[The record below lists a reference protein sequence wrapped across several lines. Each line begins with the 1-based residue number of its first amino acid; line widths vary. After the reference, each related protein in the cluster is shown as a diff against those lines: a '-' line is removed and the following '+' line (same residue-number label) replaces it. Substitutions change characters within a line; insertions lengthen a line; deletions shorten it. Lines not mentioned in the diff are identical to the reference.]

1 MQLIPRKEYLDWLCR
16 WRDKQII
23 KVVSGV
29 RRCGKSTLFTL
40 FKQNL
45 LKQGVGEKQ
54 IISINFEAME
64 FEALRDYHTL
74 YQYINDRLQ
83 QDCKN
88 YIFLDEVQ
96 HCTEY
101 QKAVDS
107 LFIKDNCDI
116 YLTGSNAYFMSGE
129 LATVLSGRYVELKML
144 PLSFKEFV
152 SSFAPEN
159 VDISIQEKFN
169 LYLNYGSFPFLARY
183 NSFDSDAYNYL
194 RDVYNTIIL
203 NDIVKRLKI
212 TDVNALDKVTKFIA
226 DNIGNIVSI
235 NKIANTLKSGGKS
248 IDNKTVEKYLQG
260 LVDALFLY
268 KAPRFNIKGKQLLTN
283 MPKYYIVD
291 IGMRNILIRNKES
304 DIGHIIENLA
314 YLELMRR
321 GYDVYVGDIDK
332 GEVDFVAI
340 KNNQTEYYQ
349 ISATTLNPDT
359 LARELAPLQS
369 IQDNYP
375 KYLLTLDELFGE
387 ANYNGI
393 QKKNLI
399 KWLLE

>member
-1 MQLIPRKEYLDWLCR
+1 MQLISRKEYLDWLCR
-16 WRDKQII
+16 WQDKQII

-45 LKQGVGEKQ
+45 LKQGVDEKQ

-64 FEALRDYHTL
+64 FEVLRDYHTL
-74 YQYINDRLQ
+74 YQYINDHLQ

-183 NSFDSDAYNYL
+183 NSFDGDAYNYL

-283 MPKYYIVD
+283 LPKYYIVD

-349 ISATTLNPDT
+349 ISTTTLTPDT

-369 IQDNYP
+369 VQDNYP

-387 ANYNGI
+387 ANYDGI

>member
-16 WRDKQII
+16 WHDKQII

-45 LKQGVGEKQ
+45 LKQGVDEKQ

-74 YQYINDRLQ
+74 YQYINDHLQ

-283 MPKYYIVD
+283 LPKYYIVD

-314 YLELMRR
+314 YLELLRR
-321 GYDVYVGDIDK
+321 GYEVYVGDIDK

-369 IQDNYP
+369 VQDNYP

>member
-16 WRDKQII
+16 WQGKEII

-29 RRCGKSTLFTL
+29 RRCGKSTMFTL

-45 LKQGVGEKQ
+45 LKRGVDEKQ

-74 YQYINDRLQ
+74 YQYINDHLQ
-83 QDCKN
+83 QECKN

-283 MPKYYIVD
+283 LPKYYIVD

-369 IQDNYP
+369 VQDNYP

>member
-1 MQLIPRKEYLDWLCR
+1 MQLIPRKEYLDWLCC
-16 WRDKQII
+16 WQDKQII

-29 RRCGKSTLFTL
+29 RRCGKSTMFTL

-45 LKQGVGEKQ
+45 LKRGVDEKQ

-74 YQYINDRLQ
+74 YQYINDHLQ
-83 QDCKN
+83 QECKN

-212 TDVNALDKVTKFIA
+212 TDVNALDKVTQFIA

-283 MPKYYIVD
+283 LPKYYIVD

-369 IQDNYP
+369 VQDNYP

>member
-1 MQLIPRKEYLDWLCR
+1 MQLILRKEYLDWLCR
-16 WRDKQII
+16 WQDKQII

-45 LKQGVGEKQ
+45 LKQGVDEKQ

-74 YQYINDRLQ
+74 YQYINDHLQ

-248 IDNKTVEKYLQG
+248 IDNKTVEKYLLG

-283 MPKYYIVD
+283 LPKYYIVD

-369 IQDNYP
+369 VQDNYP

>member
-45 LKQGVGEKQ
+45 LKQGVDEKQ

-74 YQYINDRLQ
+74 YQYINDHLQ

-169 LYLNYGSFPFLARY
+169 LYLDYGSFPFLARY

-314 YLELMRR
+314 YLELLRR
-321 GYDVYVGDIDK
+321 GYEVYVGDIDK

-369 IQDNYP
+369 VQDNYP

>member
-45 LKQGVGEKQ
+45 LKQGVDEKQ

-74 YQYINDRLQ
+74 YQYINDHLQ

-169 LYLNYGSFPFLARY
+169 LYLDYGSFPFLARY

-203 NDIVKRLKI
+203 NDILKRLKI

-283 MPKYYIVD
+283 LPKYYIVD

-369 IQDNYP
+369 VQDNYP

>member
-45 LKQGVGEKQ
+45 LKQGVDEKQ

-64 FEALRDYHTL
+64 FEALWDYHTL
-74 YQYINDRLQ
+74 YQYINDHLQ

-152 SSFAPEN
+152 SSFSPEN

-321 GYDVYVGDIDK
+321 GYEVYVGDIDK

-369 IQDNYP
+369 VQDNYP

-387 ANYNGI
+387 ANYDGI

>member
-74 YQYINDRLQ
+74 YQYINDHLQ

-304 DIGHIIENLA
+304 DIGIIENLA

-349 ISATTLNPDT
+349 ISAPTLNPDT

-369 IQDNYP
+369 VQDNYP

-387 ANYNGI
+387 ANYDGI

>member
-1 MQLIPRKEYLDWLCR
+1 
-16 WRDKQII
+16 
-23 KVVSGV
+23 
-29 RRCGKSTLFTL
+29 
-40 FKQNL
+40 
-45 LKQGVGEKQ
+45 
-54 IISINFEAME
+54 ME

-74 YQYINDRLQ
+74 YQYINDHLQ
-83 QDCKN
+83 QECKN

-129 LATVLSGRYVELKML
+129 LAYVELKML

-283 MPKYYIVD
+283 LPKYYIVD

-369 IQDNYP
+369 VQDNYP

>member
-304 DIGHIIENLA
+304 DIGIIENLA

-321 GYDVYVGDIDK
+321 GYEVYVGDIDK

-369 IQDNYP
+369 VQDNYP

-387 ANYNGI
+387 ANYDGI

>member
-1 MQLIPRKEYLDWLCR
+1 MQLIPRKEYLDWLCC
-16 WRDKQII
+16 WQDKQII

-29 RRCGKSTLFTL
+29 RRCGKSTMFTL

-45 LKQGVGEKQ
+45 LKRGVDEKQ

-74 YQYINDRLQ
+74 YQYINDHLQ
-83 QDCKN
+83 QECKN

-283 MPKYYIVD
+283 LPKYYIVD

-369 IQDNYP
+369 VQDNYP

>member
-1 MQLIPRKEYLDWLCR
+1 MQLISRKEYLDWLCR
-16 WRDKQII
+16 WQDKQII

-45 LKQGVGEKQ
+45 LKQGVDEKQ

-314 YLELMRR
+314 YLELLRR
-321 GYDVYVGDIDK
+321 GYEVYVGDIDK

-369 IQDNYP
+369 VQDNYP

-387 ANYNGI
+387 ANYDGI

-399 KWLLE
+399 QWLLE

>member
-1 MQLIPRKEYLDWLCR
+1 MQLIPRKEYLDRLCR
-16 WRDKQII
+16 WQDKQII

-45 LKQGVGEKQ
+45 LKQGVDEKQ

-74 YQYINDRLQ
+74 YQYINDHLQ

-152 SSFAPEN
+152 SSFALEN

-268 KAPRFNIKGKQLLTN
+268 KASRFNIKGKQLLTN

-314 YLELMRR
+314 YLELLRR
-321 GYDVYVGDIDK
+321 GYEVYVGDIDK

-369 IQDNYP
+369 VQDNYP

>member
-64 FEALRDYHTL
+64 FEALQDYHTL

-314 YLELMRR
+314 YLELLRR
-321 GYDVYVGDIDK
+321 GYEVYVGDIDK

-340 KNNQTEYYQ
+340 KNNRTEYYQ
-349 ISATTLNPDT
+349 ISATTLSPET
-359 LARELAPLQS
+359 LSRELAPLQS
-369 IQDNYP
+369 VQDNYP

-387 ANYNGI
+387 ANYEGI

>member
-1 MQLIPRKEYLDWLCR
+1 MQLISRKEYLDWLCR
-16 WRDKQII
+16 WQDKQII

-29 RRCGKSTLFTL
+29 RRCGKSTMFTL

-45 LKQGVGEKQ
+45 LKRGVDEKQ

-74 YQYINDRLQ
+74 YQYINDHLQ
-83 QDCKN
+83 QECKN

-283 MPKYYIVD
+283 LPKYYIVD

-369 IQDNYP
+369 VQDNYP

>member
-45 LKQGVGEKQ
+45 LKQGVDEKQ

-74 YQYINDRLQ
+74 YQYINDHLQ

-159 VDISIQEKFN
+159 VAISIQEKFN

-369 IQDNYP
+369 VQDNYP

>member
-1 MQLIPRKEYLDWLCR
+1 
-16 WRDKQII
+16 
-23 KVVSGV
+23 
-29 RRCGKSTLFTL
+29 
-40 FKQNL
+40 
-45 LKQGVGEKQ
+45 
-54 IISINFEAME
+54 ME

-144 PLSFKEFV
+144 PLSFKEFI

-359 LARELAPLQS
+359 LARELVPLQS
-369 IQDNYP
+369 VQDNYP

>member
-45 LKQGVGEKQ
+45 LKRGIDEKQ

-248 IDNKTVEKYLQG
+248 IDNKTVEKYLLG

-283 MPKYYIVD
+283 LPKYYIVD

-369 IQDNYP
+369 VQDNYP

>member
-1 MQLIPRKEYLDWLCR
+1 MQLIPRKEYLDWLCH
-16 WRDKQII
+16 WQDKQII

-29 RRCGKSTLFTL
+29 RRCGKSTMFTL

-45 LKQGVGEKQ
+45 LKRGVDEKQ

-74 YQYINDRLQ
+74 YQYINDHLQ
-83 QDCKN
+83 QECKN

-283 MPKYYIVD
+283 LPKYYIVD

-369 IQDNYP
+369 VQDNYP

>member
-45 LKQGVGEKQ
+45 LKQGVDEKQ

-74 YQYINDRLQ
+74 YQYINDHLQ

-283 MPKYYIVD
+283 LPKYYIVD

-314 YLELMRR
+314 YLELLRR

-359 LARELAPLQS
+359 LARELVPLQS
-369 IQDNYP
+369 VQDNYP

>member
-45 LKQGVGEKQ
+45 LKQGVDEKQ

-64 FEALRDYHTL
+64 FEALRDYHAL
-74 YQYINDRLQ
+74 YQYINELLQ

-96 HCTEY
+96 HCAEY

-152 SSFAPEN
+152 SAFSPEN

-369 IQDNYP
+369 VQDNYP

>member
-1 MQLIPRKEYLDWLCR
+1 M
-16 WRDKQII
+16 
-23 KVVSGV
+23 
-29 RRCGKSTLFTL
+29 
-40 FKQNL
+40 
-45 LKQGVGEKQ
+45 
-54 IISINFEAME
+54 
-64 FEALRDYHTL
+64 
-74 YQYINDRLQ
+74 
-83 QDCKN
+83 
-88 YIFLDEVQ
+88 
-96 HCTEY
+96 
-101 QKAVDS
+101 
-107 LFIKDNCDI
+107 
-116 YLTGSNAYFMSGE
+116 
-129 LATVLSGRYVELKML
+129 
-144 PLSFKEFV
+144 
-152 SSFAPEN
+152 
-159 VDISIQEKFN
+159 
-169 LYLNYGSFPFLARY
+169 
-183 NSFDSDAYNYL
+183 
-194 RDVYNTIIL
+194 
-203 NDIVKRLKI
+203 
-212 TDVNALDKVTKFIA
+212 
-226 DNIGNIVSI
+226 
-235 NKIANTLKSGGKS
+235 
-248 IDNKTVEKYLQG
+248 QG

-314 YLELMRR
+314 YL
-321 GYDVYVGDIDK
+321 YVGDIDK

-369 IQDNYP
+369 VQDNYP

>member
-29 RRCGKSTLFTL
+29 RRCGKSTLLTL

-64 FEALRDYHTL
+64 FEALQDYHTL

-83 QDCKN
+83 QYCKN

-321 GYDVYVGDIDK
+321 GYEVYVGDIDK

-369 IQDNYP
+369 VQDNYP

-387 ANYNGI
+387 ANYDGI

>member
-129 LATVLSGRYVELKML
+129 LATILSGRYVELKML

-159 VDISIQEKFN
+159 VDISVQEKFN

-321 GYDVYVGDIDK
+321 GYEVYVGDIDK

-369 IQDNYP
+369 VQDNYP

>member
-64 FEALRDYHTL
+64 FEALQDYHTL

-321 GYDVYVGDIDK
+321 GYEVYVGDIDK

-369 IQDNYP
+369 VQDNYP

-387 ANYNGI
+387 ANYDGI

>member
-1 MQLIPRKEYLDWLCR
+1 MSLA
-16 WRDKQII
+16 
-23 KVVSGV
+23 G
-29 RRCGKSTLFTL
+29 STMFTL

-45 LKQGVGEKQ
+45 LKRGIDEKQ

-129 LATVLSGRYVELKML
+129 LATVLAGRYVELKML

-369 IQDNYP
+369 VQDNYP

>member
-1 MQLIPRKEYLDWLCR
+1 MQLIPRKEYLDWLRR
-16 WRDKQII
+16 WQDKQII

-45 LKQGVGEKQ
+45 LKQGVVEKQ

-64 FEALRDYHTL
+64 FEALWDYHTL

-283 MPKYYIVD
+283 LPKYYIVD

-314 YLELMRR
+314 YLELLRR

-369 IQDNYP
+369 VQDNYP

>member
-64 FEALRDYHTL
+64 FEALQDYHTL

-152 SSFAPEN
+152 SAFSPEN
-159 VDISIQEKFN
+159 ADVSIQEKFN
-169 LYLNYGSFPFLARY
+169 LYLNYGSFPFVARY
-183 NSFDSDAYNYL
+183 NSFDGDAYNYL

-226 DNIGNIVSI
+226 DNIGNIVSV
-235 NKIANTLKSGGKS
+235 NKIANTLKSGGRS

-314 YLELMRR
+314 YLELLRR
-321 GYDVYVGDIDK
+321 GYEVYVGDIDK

-369 IQDNYP
+369 VQDNYP

>member
-1 MQLIPRKEYLDWLCR
+1 MQLIPRKEYLDWLCS
-16 WRDKQII
+16 WQDKQII

-29 RRCGKSTLFTL
+29 RRCGKSTMFTL

-45 LKQGVGEKQ
+45 LNQGVDEKQ

-283 MPKYYIVD
+283 LPKYYIVD

-369 IQDNYP
+369 VQDNYP

>member
-45 LKQGVGEKQ
+45 LKQGVDEKQ

-74 YQYINDRLQ
+74 YQYINDHLQ

-159 VDISIQEKFN
+159 VDVSIQEKFN

-359 LARELAPLQS
+359 LARELVPLQS
-369 IQDNYP
+369 VQDNYP

>member
-1 MQLIPRKEYLDWLCR
+1 MQLIPRKEYLDWLCC
-16 WRDKQII
+16 WQDKQII

-29 RRCGKSTLFTL
+29 RRCGKSTMFTL

-45 LKQGVGEKQ
+45 LKRGIDKKQ

-369 IQDNYP
+369 VQDNYP

>member
-45 LKQGVGEKQ
+45 LKQGVDEKQ

-74 YQYINDRLQ
+74 YQYINDHLQ

-169 LYLNYGSFPFLARY
+169 LYLDYGSFPFLARY

-283 MPKYYIVD
+283 LPKYYIVD

-369 IQDNYP
+369 VQDNYP

>member
-1 MQLIPRKEYLDWLCR
+1 MQLITRKEYLDWLCR
-16 WRDKQII
+16 WQDKQII

-64 FEALRDYHTL
+64 FEALRDYHAL
-74 YQYINDRLQ
+74 YQYINERLK

-96 HCTEY
+96 HCAEY

-159 VDISIQEKFN
+159 VDISVQEKFN

-194 RDVYNTIIL
+194 CDVYNTIIL

-291 IGMRNILIRNKES
+291 IGMRNILIRKKES

-321 GYDVYVGDIDK
+321 GYEVYVGDIDK

-369 IQDNYP
+369 VQDNYP

-387 ANYNGI
+387 ANYDGI

>member
-321 GYDVYVGDIDK
+321 GYEVYVGDIDK

-340 KNNQTEYYQ
+340 KNKQTEYYQ

-369 IQDNYP
+369 VQDNYP

>member
-29 RRCGKSTLFTL
+29 RRCGKSTLLTL

-64 FEALRDYHTL
+64 FEALQDYHTF

-83 QDCKN
+83 QYCKN

-321 GYDVYVGDIDK
+321 GYEVYVGDIDK

-369 IQDNYP
+369 VQDNYP

-387 ANYNGI
+387 ANYDGI